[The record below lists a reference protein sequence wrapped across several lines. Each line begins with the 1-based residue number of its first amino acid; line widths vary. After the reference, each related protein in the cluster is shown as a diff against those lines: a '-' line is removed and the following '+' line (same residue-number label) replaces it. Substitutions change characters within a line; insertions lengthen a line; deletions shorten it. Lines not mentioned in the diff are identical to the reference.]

1 MSEKVVCR
9 IMREE
14 GLVAKR
20 SRKRKCSSCKG
31 EIGEAPENLVKRG
44 FRADDPNRPWLTD
57 ITEFAIPAG
66 KIYLSPVIDCFD
78 GMCVAWSQSTSPNAE
93 LVNSALDAAA
103 SRLHEGE
110 HPTLRIPYENI
121 ETVAHYCLKRILLHL
136 RDRRLRP

>member
-78 GMCVAWSQSTSPNAE
+78 GMCVPGR
-93 LVNSALDAAA
+93 
-103 SRLHEGE
+103 SRPR
-110 HPTLRIPYENI
+110 PTPSS
-121 ETVAHYCLKRILLHL
+121 
-136 RDRRLRP
+136 